1 MRSHACIAVM
11 VMSGLLCLPARS
23 DSGGGWES
31 WVYSLTPEQLCAAY
45 LDDIV
50 TDEDLPGGRGQDPCP
65 EDALYKDYP
74 W

>member
-1 MRSHACIAVM
+1 MRVQACSAVLVIAC
-11 VMSGLLCLPARS
+11 LHCLPVRS
-23 DSGGGWES
+23 DAGGGWES

-45 LDDIV
+45 MDDIV

-65 EDALYKDYP
+65 EDATDKVYP

>member
-1 MRSHACIAVM
+1 MRSHACTALMLIAFWH
-11 VMSGLLCLPARS
+11 GLPVRA
-23 DSGGGWES
+23 DAGGGWES
-31 WVYSLTPEQLCAAY
+31 WVYSLTPEHLCAAY

-65 EDALYKDYP
+65 DDALYNDDP